1 MPKII
6 NEPVSAIKNAA
17 KVILSEEGY
26 QALSIRNVATKSG
39 IGIGTVYNYYEN
51 KEALIIQLM
60 SDYWNDYFGIIDDID
75 AKPISLYEKLA
86 MIYDHFKSF
95 TDDFHEIFLSQS
107 FKPAYTSRTKAN
119 KVSFMIKLQ
128 ERFSQMIHP
137 MTGSKPRALSSDEIA
152 EFILAN
158 FVSITYMPTY
168 SYQKFEKAL
177 KAILE

>member
-6 NEPVSAIKNAA
+6 NEPVASIKNAA

-51 KEALIIQLM
+51 KEALTIQLM
-60 SDYWNDYFGIIDDID
+60 SDYWNDYFEIIDAVD
-75 AKPISLYEKLA
+75 ARPISLYEKLA
-86 MIYDHFKSF
+86 IIYDHFKSF

-107 FKPAYTSRTKAN
+107 FKPAYTTRTKAN
-119 KVSFMIKLQ
+119 KVSFMIRLQ
-128 ERFSQMIHP
+128 DRFSLMLQGVSASKPMA
-137 MTGSKPRALSSDEIA
+137 MTGDEIA

-168 SYQKFEKAL
+168 SYEKFEKAL